1 MQKYFIFD
9 ETMGN
14 NFLLCEQCIQAERSE
29 YTRFSML
36 ERGNASSYGRAFP
49 FSLHGFRGMRQ
60 SEAGTAMQQ
69 RRISRDVRHINIPC
83 QFARQGILCEKSLVF
98 LLEIFEC
105 CRQHQF
111 DPVELVYFACAR
123 VEVDGYDI

>member
-36 ERGNASSYGRAFP
+36 EKEMRVLMDEHF
-49 FSLHGFRGMRQ
+49 LFRYMDSG
-60 SEAGTAMQQ
+60 G
-69 RRISRDVRHINIPC
+69 
-83 QFARQGILCEKSLVF
+83 
-98 LLEIFEC
+98 
-105 CRQHQF
+105 
-111 DPVELVYFACAR
+111 
-123 VEVDGYDI
+123 

>member
-36 ERGNASSYGRAFP
+36 EKEMRVLMDEHFLFRYMDSGVVSRYVLTNIKSPA
-49 FSLHGFRGMRQ
+49 GFIRQ
-60 SEAGTAMQQ
+60 
-69 RRISRDVRHINIPC
+69 R
-83 QFARQGILCEKSLVF
+83 ILCEKSLF
-98 LLEIFEC
+98 
-105 CRQHQF
+105 
-111 DPVELVYFACAR
+111 
-123 VEVDGYDI
+123 